1 MAAMFASGGN
11 LTFLAFWGGWIEV
24 DFATV
29 GAISIAPPSRS
40 PHIYHNQQATA
51 LVRAE
56 LTGGL
61 CSRYV
66 FNRGKWT
73 FLAFGGFRIEVD
85 YATGGAIL
93 IAPPGRAPH
102 IYHNQQATT
111 LVRAES
117 TRGLCGSYVF
127 NRGNWTF
134 LAFWGVRM

>member
-1 MAAMFASGGN
+1 MAAMFARGGN

-29 GAISIAPPSRS
+29 GAISIAPPGRS
-40 PHIYHNQQATA
+40 
-51 LVRAE
+51 
-56 LTGGL
+56 
-61 CSRYV
+61 
-66 FNRGKWT
+66 
-73 FLAFGGFRIEVD
+73 
-85 YATGGAIL
+85 
-93 IAPPGRAPH
+93 PH